1 MAPSSAGDDVGAEL
15 AEALAQLGGVRLAV
29 LFGSRARGAGREGS
43 DLDLAVA
50 APGLDLCAL
59 AATLTARLGIEVDVV
74 RLEDATIPLLEALIR
89 DGVVVFEGERGAAAS
104 WRSRALVELETD
116 LPWYRRMREA
126 WLEHVARGGLGDGG

>member
-1 MAPSSAGDDVGAEL
+1 MAPGSAGDDVGAVL
-15 AEALAQLGGVRLAV
+15 AEALAQFGGVRLAV

-59 AATLTARLGIEVDVV
+59 AATLTAR
-74 RLEDATIPLLEALIR
+74 RRRSPEDATIPLLEALVR